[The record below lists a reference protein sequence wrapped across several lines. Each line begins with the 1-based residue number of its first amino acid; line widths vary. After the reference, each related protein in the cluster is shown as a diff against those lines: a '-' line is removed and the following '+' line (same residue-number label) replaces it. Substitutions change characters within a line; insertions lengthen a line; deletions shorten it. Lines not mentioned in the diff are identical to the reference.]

1 MTPKDLEYEA
11 LRREIEKLSEFE
23 HSLYNILYVGVT
35 AILAWSIN
43 TNKAF
48 VCLLAYC
55 IIFPSFY
62 VMLSYNAGIF
72 RIGAYIYV
80 YYDEYFWEKRLH
92 EINTNEKY
100 HKQRYALSYRTPFI
114 FVSIMSTILSVI
126 ITIQTYA
133 INSIEYIVI
142 IMLSFLLL
150 LSFMLF
156 VFLQKSNDEIKQ
168 VYITAFRKMKNNES
182 IQKYCK
188 KNICHKN

>member
-1 MTPKDLEYEA
+1 MNPKDREYEA

-35 AILAWSIN
+35 AILAWGLN

-92 EINTNEKY
+92 KINTDKKY

-114 FVSIMSTILSVI
+114 FASIMSTILSVI
-126 ITIQTYA
+126 ITIQTYDLY
-133 INSIEYIVI
+133 SIAYIAMI
-142 IMLSFLLL
+142 ILSFLLL
-150 LSFMLF
+150 LSFIIY
-156 VFLQKSNDEIKQ
+156 VFSQKGNDVIKQ
-168 VYITAFRKMKNNES
+168 EYIKAFQNMRNQDS
-182 IQKYCK
+182 IR
-188 KNICHKN
+188 